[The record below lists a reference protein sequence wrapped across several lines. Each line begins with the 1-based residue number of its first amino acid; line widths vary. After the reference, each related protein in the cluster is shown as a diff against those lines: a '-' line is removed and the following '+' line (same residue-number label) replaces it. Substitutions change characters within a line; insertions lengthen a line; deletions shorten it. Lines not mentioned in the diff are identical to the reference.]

1 MDSCRVTVRTVPEVA
16 MRVRVYEID
25 ATTDSGELQDR
36 INALI
41 HENEKYWGVLD
52 TDLVAVPDA
61 SADHGYRFV
70 VVVKH
75 EGVESSVAV
84 EERPASG

>member
-1 MDSCRVTVRTVPEVA
+1 

-25 ATTDSGELQDR
+25 ATTDRGELQDR

-52 TDLVAVPDA
+52 TDVIAVPDA
-61 SADHGYRFV
+61 RSILGYRYLV
-70 VVVKH
+70 VIKH
-75 EGVESSVAV
+75 EGFD
-84 EERPASG
+84 ERPDLGPDEAAPG